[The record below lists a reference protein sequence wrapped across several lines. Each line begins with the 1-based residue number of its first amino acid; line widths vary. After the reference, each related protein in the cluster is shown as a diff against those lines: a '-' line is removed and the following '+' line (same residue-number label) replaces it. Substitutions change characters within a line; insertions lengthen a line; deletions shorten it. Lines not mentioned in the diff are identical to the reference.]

1 MGRLGG
7 YDSRLHRRHC
17 EDTPTEGIGHSFPGA
32 EMLQFRDVQASLESV
47 VPGCS
52 PLWLHPSP
60 ILLYPVTF
68 GVFLFYSQPICIL
81 CPFPHIAIE
90 LAFLMTVGYQNF
102 CIFLILLFY
111 GLKTERVNS

>member
-1 MGRLGG
+1 
-7 YDSRLHRRHC
+7 
-17 EDTPTEGIGHSFPGA
+17 
-32 EMLQFRDVQASLESV
+32 MLQFRDVQASLESV

-60 ILLYPVTF
+60 ILLFPVTF
-68 GVFLFYSQPICIL
+68 GVSRFYSQPICIL

-90 LAFLMTVGYQNF
+90 LAFLMTIGYQNF
-102 CIFLILLFY
+102 CIVLILLFY